1 MLRVW
6 KKTKQRTNEVSVL
19 QIRAV
24 ITALTQSVN
33 TDATLRFAHTLQ
45 SVTHGVV
52 ARVFGRVADSCRHA
66 LYCVFKRHSTEGALI
81 EPTRVV
87 YYYYTLH
94 ISTCTR
100 YTYTHPHPHHAQ
112 SAEAAQSAQS
122 AQS

>member
-52 ARVFGRVADSCRHA
+52 ARVFVMSAFYPRLIHPPFCTHTHKVDSLTHVGTLCIVYLSVTPPRVHLSNRH
-66 LYCVFKRHSTEGALI
+66 V
-81 EPTRVV
+81 
-87 YYYYTLH
+87 
-94 ISTCTR
+94 
-100 YTYTHPHPHHAQ
+100 
-112 SAEAAQSAQS
+112 
-122 AQS
+122 